1 MTYATLIAVMRLHWI
16 VSAGLMRMADMRIRI
31 RRHCIG
37 RHCIGIL
44 RLLVGARHHTEGA
57 GAEKGQPGHEE

>member
-1 MTYATLIAVMRLHWI
+1 MAHAALIAVMRLHRI
-16 VSAGLMRMADMRIRI
+16 VGAGLMRMAGMRIRI
-31 RRHCIG
+31 H

-44 RLLVGARHHTEGA
+44 RLLVGARHHAEGA

>member
-1 MTYATLIAVMRLHWI
+1 MAHAALIAVVCLHR
-16 VSAGLMRMADMRIRI
+16 VVGAGLMRMAGMRIRI
-31 RRHCIG
+31 HRHCIG

-44 RLLVGARHHTEGA
+44 RLLVGARHHAEGA

>member
-1 MTYATLIAVMRLHWI
+1 MTDATLVAVMRLHRI
-16 VSAGLMRMADMRIRI
+16 VGAGLMRMAGMRIRI
-31 RRHCIG
+31 HRPCIG

-44 RLLVGARHHTEGA
+44 RLLVGTRHHTEGA